1 MDTQGQRQRVT
12 RLISPL
18 IFGLGLLALTGC
30 QPGGLNEDQP
40 LSEQE
45 TAALLQSL
53 PPLPAAYGPAKPDTT
68 ADTPAPTTGPTAEPA
83 FPRPDD
89 LTPNENPSAPR
100 LVRYAP
106 EGDVERAA
114 LISLTFS
121 DPMVPLTRLEQTLEK
136 DIPVTLIPETE
147 GHWRWLHPQSLVFE
161 PTGDALPMATDYT
174 VTLEE
179 GFTSAAGVP
188 MATNAQWQ
196 FSTAPLAVTNFY
208 PGDNAVT
215 DQQPALVLIFNQAI
229 DKNQLLEHVSLKDK
243 QHTHALKRI
252 DLDPLAQD
260 EYKALLD
267 DIPADQWLALT
278 PSEPL
283 PWNQTLSLT
292 LAQGTPA
299 KAGNRLTQA
308 DQAFTF
314 RTAGPLRIERN
325 ECADRECTPDE
336 GISLQL
342 SHRLSEDWDRS
353 RLRVSP
359 NVDGLEIA
367 HYGTYIRLNGAFQ
380 PETEYTVTLPAGT
393 KDEFGRALEEDLIT
407 KVTIASFPPTF
418 TLPGHELITLPGA
431 FASLPIVSRNIQT
444 LNIEVRQVTPDDWS
458 DFQRYRLNQRRAPD
472 REKLEKPGTLLEN
485 HSLTL
490 DAEANKRTVTRLSL
504 DPWLNEA
511 GFGHLL
517 VFVSS
522 PELENEEDARYR
534 YHSSQ
539 LGQWLQVTNLGVSS
553 YTERDQVT
561 AWVTDLTTGAP
572 IATAQVHIGATSA
585 STGENGLA
593 SLPLSDREDHSLL
606 MVQSQSDQALF
617 QVYNLSPLHRD
628 EYNYYRYPTFT
639 FTDRQLYQPGETVN
653 LKGLIRERGFG
664 VEGDLHYP
672 EGLTHLEWTAY
683 DGQRNEL
690 GQGRLPLSE
699 SGAFDLSLP
708 LPDSAASGSAGIELR
723 LFQGETEV
731 DNFYGG
737 HRFRIETFRRPE
749 YKVDLSF
756 SAERPI
762 AQAPLQATARASY
775 YAGGPLPNA
784 PVDWQLILNTARYAP
799 PGWSDYHF
807 GRVPPVWGHGFWP
820 QPEEARW
827 RHQVSGKTNTEG
839 EDRLTIVPNKALDF
853 SDLSFP
859 HTLDVTTTVT
869 DVNRQQWSTNNTLLV
884 HPGHHYVGLR
894 TEQRFAHIEDTITV
908 QWVTVDID
916 GNTVTTD
923 APDIEVER
931 LAWEDGDWQT
941 QDTLNCTPS
950 DKKQTCEFSPSVG
963 GQYRISATV
972 TDANARPNRSQIHL
986 WVAGPSNDIAP
997 GYEEQP
1003 RVQLIPDQDEYAP
1016 GDTARIQI
1024 QTPFTRAHTLVT
1036 VQRQGLAKV
1045 DYHYL
1050 EDGTHTLQLPVEDNH
1065 LPHLVVTAE
1074 AIGEATSDD
1083 QSLPQMAVGE
1093 LTLPV
1098 SSAHRQLNIEV
1109 TPSAEAFKPGDPIE
1123 VSIRGTGPQGAPATD
1138 AEVTLYAVDQAVLDM
1153 AGYTLPDPLTE
1164 MYSAV
1169 MDGVIEYRSR
1179 AEMPLL
1185 PKDANNGSVEE
1196 VMVAGMRA
1204 SDMSMSA
1211 DRGPGKSATPAVTL
1225 RQNFSPLAT
1234 FESTVTLDSKGE
1246 ATVSFT
1252 LPDNLTRYRLMA
1264 VAHTEQQ
1271 FGAGDARIDVGLPL
1285 MVRPSLPRFLNLG
1298 DRAELPVVVQ
1308 NTTDQAMTVELAL
1321 RASNLTLSGAPG
1333 RRLTIP
1339 ANDRREIRFSAEPTQ
1354 VGEARVQVIVRS
1366 GERQDA
1372 AEVAVPVQRPAT
1384 DEAFAQYGSLT
1395 EGNKFLQVDVP
1406 DNVYPDFGGLSLTTS
1421 STQFQSLQ
1429 DAFLYLYDYP
1439 YGCAE
1444 QLASRLMAIASLK
1457 DLLSAFHAEGLPD
1470 EAAIRRSVSDILD
1483 RLTELQNRDG
1493 GWGFWVRNE
1502 TSQAYL
1508 SVHVT
1513 HALLRAREAGYEVP
1527 ARVLASALSYTRSV
1541 AQQLPKTMAKKSGN
1555 SVIAYGLYVQALAG
1569 DRVTTT
1575 AIDHFQRAED
1585 DLSLEAMGWLLSATA
1600 NEPSAKPLH
1609 ENILRRLTNQL
1620 RETAATASF
1629 VEDYADGGHW
1639 VLHGRRRT
1647 DAVALDALLSAR
1659 PDSDLIEKLARG
1671 LLNHRLQGHWGNTQE
1686 NVFALLAL
1694 KHYFQARETEVPDLT
1709 ARAWLGDRYLGEQS
1723 FQGRDGT
1730 PTRTQVPMSELQS
1743 GGPTTTLALQHQ
1755 GQGRLYYR
1763 IGMEYAPADLQLE
1776 AARHGFQVARHY
1788 EAVNDPDDVTQA
1800 RDGTWNIK
1808 AGAAVRVTL
1817 TLTVPARRHH
1827 VALTD
1832 RLPAGFEALNP
1843 ALETSAPIRENQRGI
1858 MASRIWPGH
1867 WYNHQQLR
1875 DDRAEA
1881 FSTQLEPGVY
1891 HYEYTALATTP
1902 GEFVVPPA
1910 KAEEMYQP
1918 ETFGRSATE
1927 TVRIIE
1933 PH

>member
-1 MDTQGQRQRVT
+1 MDTQGQRR
-12 RLISPL
+12 RAAILISPF

-30 QPGGLNEDQP
+30 QPGGLSEDQT

-45 TAALLQSL
+45 TDALLQSL
-53 PPLPAAYGPAKPDTT
+53 PPLPVASGPAKTDTT
-68 ADTPAPTTGPTAEPA
+68 ADTPAPPTGPTAEPA
-83 FPRPDD
+83 FPGPDNLAPD
-89 LTPNENPSAPR
+89 ENPSAPR

-114 LISLTFS
+114 LVSLTFS
-121 DPMVPLTRLEQTLEK
+121 EPMVSLTRLEQTLER
-136 DIPVTLIPETE
+136 DIPVTLTPEIE
-147 GHWRWLHPQSLVFE
+147 GQWRWLDTQSLVFE

-188 MATNAQWQ
+188 LTTTAQWQ
-196 FSTAPLAVTNFY
+196 FATAPLAVTDFY

-215 DQQPALVLIFNQAI
+215 DQQPVLVLIFNQAI

-243 QHTHALKRI
+243 QHTHVLKSV
-252 DLDPLAQD
+252 DPDTLAQD
-260 EYKALLD
+260 EYTALID
-267 DIPADQWLALT
+267 DVPADQWLALT

-292 LAQGTPA
+292 LEQGTPA
-299 KAGNRLTQA
+299 KSGNRLTES
-308 DQAFTF
+308 DQQFTF
-314 RTAGPLRIERN
+314 QTAGPLRIERN
-325 ECADRECTPDE
+325 DCAERECTPDE
-336 GISLQL
+336 GVSLQL
-342 SHRLSEDWDRS
+342 SHRLSEDWDKS
-353 RLRVSP
+353 RFKVSP
-359 NVDGLEIA
+359 DVDGLEIS
-367 HYGTYIRLNGAFQ
+367 HYGTYIQLRGSFQ
-380 PETEYTVTLPAGT
+380 PKTAYTLTLPAGT
-393 KDEFGRALEEDLIT
+393 TDEFGRALEEDLVT
-407 KVTIASFPPTF
+407 KVTIASYPPMF

-431 FASLPIVSRNIQT
+431 FATLPIVSRNIQT

-458 DFQRYRLNQRRAPD
+458 DFQRYRLNHRRASD
-472 REKLEKPGTLLEN
+472 KEKPEKPGTLLEN
-485 HSLTL
+485 HTLTL
-490 DAEANKRTVTRLSL
+490 DAEANTMTVTRLSL
-504 DPWLNEA
+504 DPWLNEE

-517 VFVSS
+517 VFASS
-522 PELENEEDARYR
+522 PEMENEEEARYR
-534 YHSSQ
+534 HHSAQ
-539 LGQWLQVTNLGVSS
+539 FGQWLQVTNLGVST
-553 YTERDQVT
+553 YAERDRLT
-561 AWVTDLTTGAP
+561 AWVTDLIDAEPVVEATVQIGDTT
-572 IATAQVHIGATSA
+572 ATTNHQGLAVLDATSQDF
-585 STGENGLA
+585 EY
-593 SLPLSDREDHSLL
+593 SLNVRRGSDS
-606 MVQSQSDQALF
+606 ALF
-617 QVYNLSPLHRD
+617 RPHALYPAYREEH
-628 EYNYYRYPTFT
+628 NYYRYPTFI

-653 LKGLIRERGFG
+653 LKGLIREREFG

-672 EGLTHLEWTAY
+672 KDLTHLEWTAY

-690 GQGRLPLSE
+690 DQGRLPLSE
-699 SGAFDLSLP
+699 SGAFDLNLP
-708 LPDSAASGSAGIELR
+708 LPKSAASGSAGIELR
-723 LFQGETEV
+723 LFRGDKAV
-731 DNFYGG
+731 DHFYGG
-737 HRFRIETFRRPE
+737 HSFLIETFRRPE
-749 YKVDLSF
+749 YKVDLNF

-775 YAGGPLPNA
+775 YAGGPLPKA
-784 PVDWQLILNTARYAP
+784 PVDWQLTLNTARYAP
-799 PGWSDYHF
+799 PGWPDYHF
-807 GRVPPVWGHGFWP
+807 GRVPPMWGHGFWP

-827 RHQVSGKTNTEG
+827 QHQTSGQTNTEG
-839 EDRLTIVPNKALDF
+839 EHRLSIAPNKALDF
-853 SDLSFP
+853 SDLLFP

-869 DVNRQQWSTNNTLLV
+869 DVNRQQWSTNDTLLV
-884 HPGHHYVGLR
+884 HPGNLYVGLR
-894 TEQRFAHIEDTITV
+894 TEKRFAHTEDTITV

-916 GNTVTTD
+916 GNAVTTD

-931 LAWEDGDWQT
+931 LTWEDGDWQT

-950 DKKQTCEFSPSVG
+950 DKKQTCEFSPADS

-972 TDANARPNRSQIHL
+972 TDTEGRQSRSQIHL
-986 WVAGPSNDIAP
+986 WVAGPMNDIGP
-997 GYEEQP
+997 TYEEQP
-1003 RVQLIPDQDEYAP
+1003 GVQLIPDQDEYAP
-1016 GDTARIQI
+1016 GDTARVQI
-1024 QTPFTRAHTLVT
+1024 QTPFTEAHTLVT
-1036 VQRQGLAKV
+1036 VQRQGLVEV

-1050 EDGTHTLQLPVEDNH
+1050 EDGTHTLEVPIKDNYLPQ
-1065 LPHLVVTAE
+1065 LVVTAE
-1074 AIGEATSDD
+1074 AIGGTPAEG

-1098 SSAHRQLNIEV
+1098 SSAHRQLNVEV

-1123 VSIRGTGPQGAPATD
+1123 VTTRVTDPQGTPVTD
-1138 AEVTLYAVDQAVLDM
+1138 ADVTFYAVDQAVLDM

-1164 MYSAV
+1164 MYSAI
-1169 MDGVIEYRSR
+1169 MDGVTEYRSR
-1179 AEMPLL
+1179 AEMPLV
-1185 PKDANNGSVEE
+1185 PKDANNGLVEE
-1196 VMVAGMRA
+1196 VMVSGARA
-1204 SDMSMSA
+1204 IEMSMA
-1211 DRGPGKSATPAVTL
+1211 VDRGPGESSNPAVTL

-1234 FESTVTLDSKGE
+1234 FESTVTLDAQGE
-1246 ATVSFT
+1246 ARVSFT

-1298 DRAELPVVVQ
+1298 DRAELPVMVQ
-1308 NTTDQAMTVELAL
+1308 NTTDRAMTVELAL
-1321 RASNLTLSGAPG
+1321 RASNLRLSGAPG

-1339 ANDRREIRFSAEPTQ
+1339 ANDRREVRFGAEPVQ

-1395 EGNKFLQVDVP
+1395 EGTKFLQIDVP

-1444 QLASRLMAIASLK
+1444 QLASRLMAIAGLK
-1457 DLLSAFHAEGLPD
+1457 DLLDVFHAEGLPD
-1470 EAAIRRSVSDILD
+1470 EAAIQQNVSDTIN

-1527 ARVLASALSYTRSV
+1527 ARVLESALSYTRSV
-1541 AQQLPKTMAKKSGN
+1541 AQQLPKTMAEKPGN

-1569 DRVTTT
+1569 DRVTAT
-1575 AIDHFQRAED
+1575 AIDHFQGAED
-1585 DLSLEAMGWLLSATA
+1585 DLGLEAMGWLLSATA
-1600 NEPSAKPLH
+1600 NEPSAGPLH
-1609 ENILRRLTNQL
+1609 ENLLRRLTNQL

-1629 VEDYADGGHW
+1629 VEDYAGDGHW
-1639 VLHGRRRT
+1639 VLHGSRRT
-1647 DAVALDALLSAR
+1647 DAVVLDALLGAR
-1659 PDSDLIEKLARG
+1659 PDSDLIEKLTRG
-1671 LLNHRLQGHWGNTQE
+1671 LVNHRRNGHWGNTQE

-1694 KHYFQARETEVPDLT
+1694 KHYFQAREADVPDLT
-1709 ARAWLGDRYLGEQS
+1709 ARAWLGDRYLGEQPY
-1723 FQGRDGT
+1723 QGRDSK
-1730 PTRTQVPMSELQS
+1730 PARTRVPMSELQS
-1743 GGPTTTLALQHQ
+1743 GEPKTTLALQHQ

-1763 IGMEYAPADLQLE
+1763 IGLEYAPEDLQLD
-1776 AARHGFQVARHY
+1776 AARHGFQVERRY
-1788 EAVNDPDDVTQA
+1788 EAVNDPGDVTQA
-1800 RDGTWNIK
+1800 KDGTWNIK

-1843 ALETSAPIRENQRGI
+1843 ALETSAPIRENERAI
-1858 MASRIWPGH
+1858 MGSRIRPGH

-1891 HYEYTALATTP
+1891 HYEYTALATTT

-1910 KAEEMYQP
+1910 KAEEMYHP

-1927 TVRIIE
+1927 TVRVVE
-1933 PH
+1933 TP

>member
-1 MDTQGQRQRVT
+1 MDTQGQRRRAA

-30 QPGGLNEDQP
+30 QPGGLSEDQT

-53 PPLPAAYGPAKPDTT
+53 PPLPAASGPAKTDTT
-68 ADTPAPTTGPTAEPA
+68 ADTPAPPTGPTAEPA
-83 FPRPDD
+83 FHRPND
-89 LTPNENPSAPR
+89 LTPDENPSAPH

-106 EGDVERAA
+106 EGDVERAE
-114 LISLTFS
+114 LVSLTFS
-121 DPMVPLTRLEQTLEK
+121 EPMVPLTRLEQTLEK
-136 DIPVTLIPETE
+136 GIPLTMTPEVE
-147 GHWRWLHPQSLVFE
+147 GQWRWLDTQSLVFE

-188 MATNAQWQ
+188 MATTARWQ
-196 FSTAPLAVTNFY
+196 FATAPLAVTDFY
-208 PGDNAVT
+208 PGENAVT
-215 DQQPALVLIFNQAI
+215 GEQPVLVLIFNQAI

-243 QHTHALKRI
+243 QHTHALKRV
-252 DLDPLAQD
+252 DPDTLAQD
-260 EYKALLD
+260 EYKALID
-267 DIPADQWLALT
+267 DVPAEQWLALT

-283 PWNQTLSLT
+283 PWNQTFSLT

-299 KAGNRLTQA
+299 KAGNRLTKA
-308 DQAFTF
+308 DQAFSF
-314 RTAGPLRIERN
+314 RTAGPFRIERN
-325 ECADRECTPDE
+325 DCAERECTPDE
-336 GISLQL
+336 GVSLQF
-342 SHRLSEDWDRS
+342 SHRLSEDWDKS
-353 RLRVSP
+353 RLEVSP
-359 NVDGLEIA
+359 DVDGLEIS
-367 HYGTYIRLNGAFQ
+367 HYGTYIQLRGSFQ
-380 PETEYTVTLPAGT
+380 PETEYTLTLPAGT
-393 KDEFGRALEEDLIT
+393 TDEFGRALEEDLVT
-407 KVTIASFPPTF
+407 KVTIASYPPMF
-418 TLPGHELITLPGA
+418 TLPGQDLITLPGA
-431 FASLPIVSRNIQT
+431 FATLPIVSRNIQT
-444 LNIEVRQVTPDDWS
+444 LDIEVRQVTPDDWS
-458 DFQRYRLNQRRAPD
+458 AFQRYRLNYRRAVD
-472 REKLEKPGTLLEN
+472 KEKPEKPGTLLEN
-485 HSLTL
+485 HTLTL
-490 DAEANKRTVTRLSL
+490 DAEANTMTVTRLSL
-504 DPWLNEA
+504 DSWLNEE

-517 VFVSS
+517 VFASS
-522 PELENEEDARYR
+522 PEMDNKDNGRYR
-534 YHSSQ
+534 YNQAQS
-539 LGQWLQVTNLGVSS
+539 GQWLQVTNLGVST
-553 YTERDQVT
+553 YAERDRVT
-561 AWVTDLTTGAP
+561 AWVTDLTTGTP
-572 IATAQVHIGATSA
+572 IADARVHVGAISA
-585 STGENGLA
+585 STDDNGLA
-593 SLPLSDREDHSLL
+593 SLPLSDREDHSSL
-606 MVQSQSDQALF
+606 MVESQSDQALF
-617 QVYNLSPLHRD
+617 QAHSLSPLYRD

-639 FTDRQLYQPGETVN
+639 FTDRQLYQPGETVH

-672 EGLTHLEWTAY
+672 EDLTHLEWTAY

-690 GQGRLPLSE
+690 DQGRLPLSE

-708 LPDSAASGSAGIELR
+708 LPSSAASGSAGIELR
-723 LFQGETEV
+723 LFRGDKAV
-731 DNFYGG
+731 DHFYGG
-737 HRFRIETFRRPE
+737 HSFLIETFRRPE
-749 YKVDLSF
+749 YKVDLNF
-756 SAERPI
+756 STERPI

-784 PVDWQLILNTARYAP
+784 PVDWQLTLNTARYAP

-807 GRVPPVWGHGFWP
+807 GRVPPMWGHGFWP

-827 RHQVSGKTNTEG
+827 QHQASGQTNTEG
-839 EDRLTIVPNKALDF
+839 EHRLSIAPNKALDF
-853 SDLSFP
+853 SDLLFP

-869 DVNRQQWSTNNTLLV
+869 DVNRQQWSTNDTLFV
-884 HPGHHYVGLR
+884 HPGNLYVGLR
-894 TEQRFAHIEDTITV
+894 TEKRFAHIEDTITA

-916 GNTVTTD
+916 GNAVTTD

-950 DKKQTCEFSPSVG
+950 DKKQTCEFSPADS

-972 TDANARPNRSQIHL
+972 TDAKDRPNRSQIHL
-986 WVAGPSNDIAP
+986 WVAGPLNDIGP
-997 GYEEQP
+997 TYEEQP

-1016 GDTARIQI
+1016 GDSANVQI
-1024 QTPFTRAHTLVT
+1024 QTPFTEAHTLVT
-1036 VQRQGLAKV
+1036 VQRQGLVEV

-1050 EDGTHTLQLPVEDNH
+1050 EDGTHTLEVPIKDNYLPQ
-1065 LPHLVVTAE
+1065 LVVTAE
-1074 AIGEATSDD
+1074 AIGGTPAEG
-1083 QSLPQMAVGE
+1083 QSLPQIAVGE

-1098 SSAHRQLNIEV
+1098 SNTHRQLSVEV
-1109 TPSAEAFKPGDPIE
+1109 TPSAEAFKPGDPVE
-1123 VSIRGTGPQGAPATD
+1123 VSTRVTGPQGAPAAD
-1138 AEVTLYAVDQAVLDM
+1138 AEVTFYAVDQAVLDM

-1164 MYSAV
+1164 MYSAAIN
-1169 MDGVIEYRSR
+1169 GVFEYRSR
-1179 AEMPLL
+1179 AEIPLV
-1185 PKDANNGSVEE
+1185 PKDANDGLVEE
-1196 VMVAGMRA
+1196 VMVSGVRA
-1204 SDMSMSA
+1204 IEMSMA
-1211 DRGPGKSATPAVTL
+1211 VDRGPGESANPTVTL
-1225 RQNFSPLAT
+1225 RQNFSALAT
-1234 FESTVTLDSKGE
+1234 FESRVTLDSKGE
-1246 ATVSFT
+1246 ANVSFT
-1252 LPDNLTRYRLMA
+1252 LPDNLTRYRIMA

-1271 FGAGDARIDVGLPL
+1271 FGAGDAQIDVGLPL

-1339 ANDRREIRFSAEPTQ
+1339 ANDRREVRFSAEPIQ

-1366 GERQDA
+1366 GERLDA

-1395 EGNKFLQVDVP
+1395 EGNKFLQIDVP

-1444 QLASRLMAIASLK
+1444 QLASRLMAIASLNE
-1457 DLLSAFHAEGLPD
+1457 LLGTFNAEGLPD
-1470 EAAIRRSVSDILD
+1470 EAAIQQSVGDLLG
-1483 RLTELQNRDG
+1483 RLEELQNRDG
-1493 GWGFWVRNE
+1493 GWGFWMRNE

-1513 HALLRAREAGYEVP
+1513 HALLRAREAGYEVL
-1527 ARVLASALSYTRSV
+1527 ARVLESALSYTRSV
-1541 AQQLPKTMAKKSGN
+1541 AQQLPKSMAEKPGN
-1555 SVIAYGLYVQALAG
+1555 SVLAYSIYVQALAG
-1569 DRVTTT
+1569 DSVASA
-1575 AIDHFQRAED
+1575 AIDHFRQTESE
-1585 DLSLEAMGWLLSATA
+1585 LSLEAMGWLLSATA
-1600 NEPSAKPLH
+1600 NEPSAEPLH

-1629 VEDYADGGHW
+1629 VEDYAGGGHW
-1639 VLHGRRRT
+1639 VLHGSRRT
-1647 DAVALDALLSAR
+1647 DAVVLDALLSAR

-1671 LLNHRLQGHWGNTQE
+1671 LVNHRRNGHWGNTQE
-1686 NVFALLAL
+1686 NVFVLLAL
-1694 KHYFQARETEVPDLT
+1694 KHYFQAREAEVPDLT

-1723 FQGRDGT
+1723 FQGRGGK
-1730 PTRTQVPMSELQS
+1730 PTRTGVSMSELQS
-1743 GGPTTTLALQHQ
+1743 GEPTTTLALQHE

-1763 IGMEYAPADLQLE
+1763 IGMEYAPADLQLD

-1800 RDGTWNIK
+1800 DDGTWHIK

-1843 ALETSAPIRENQRGI
+1843 ALETSAPIRENERGI
-1858 MASRIWPGH
+1858 MGSRIRPGH

-1927 TVRIIE
+1927 TVRVVE
-1933 PH
+1933 TP